1 VGCILNEGIGSFSD
15 ECEKDDDISTDTE
28 IEFWGSDGNS
38 EISSAV

>member
-1 VGCILNEGIGSFSD
+1 VGCILNEGIGGFSD
-15 ECEKDDDISTDTE
+15 ECEDDDISSDTE